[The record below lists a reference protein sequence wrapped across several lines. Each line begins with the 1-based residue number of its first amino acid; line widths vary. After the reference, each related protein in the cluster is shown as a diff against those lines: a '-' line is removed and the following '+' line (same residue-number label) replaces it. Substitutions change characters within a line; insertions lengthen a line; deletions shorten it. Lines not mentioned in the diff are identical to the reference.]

1 MDNKPFHGIDIWIF
15 DLDNTLYPADSHLF
29 GQIDRRMTSFI
40 ADRFGYSP
48 ERARFLQKDW
58 YNRHGTTLS
67 GLMIEHDVP
76 PRDFL
81 DYVHDIDLSPVAEN
95 AELRVAIDALP
106 GRKYIFTN
114 GSRRHAENVA
124 RKIGIDDLF
133 HDMFDIE
140 AGDYKP
146 KPHAPAY
153 DAFIGKFDVD
163 PLRSA
168 FFEDIHQN
176 LTVPFDAGM
185 TTVLV
190 QSEAPWF
197 EDEPG
202 GKRPARPGETYP
214 HVHHVTNDLTGFLGQ
229 ITRRS
234 SDDKKDET

>member
-1 MDNKPFHGIDIWIF
+1 MANKPFHGIDIWIF
-15 DLDNTLYPADSHLF
+15 DLDNTLYPADCHLF

-40 ADRFGYSP
+40 SGRLGCPAD
-48 ERARFLQKDW
+48 EARILQKDW
-58 YNRHGTTLS
+58 YARHGTTLS
-67 GLMIEHDVP
+67 GLMLEHDIP
-76 PRDFL
+76 PKDFL
-81 DYVHDIDLSPVAEN
+81 DYVHDIDLSPVSRNEG
-95 AELRVAIDALP
+95 LRTAIDALP

-114 GSRRHAENVA
+114 GSRQHAENVS

-153 DAFIGKFDVD
+153 DAFIDRFGVD
-163 PLRSA
+163 PRRAA

-176 LTVPFDAGM
+176 LSVPFEAGM

-190 QSEAPWF
+190 QSEAAWF

-214 HVHHVTNDLTGFLGQ
+214 HVHHVTDDLTGFLGE

-234 SDDKKDET
+234 SDEKKDDT